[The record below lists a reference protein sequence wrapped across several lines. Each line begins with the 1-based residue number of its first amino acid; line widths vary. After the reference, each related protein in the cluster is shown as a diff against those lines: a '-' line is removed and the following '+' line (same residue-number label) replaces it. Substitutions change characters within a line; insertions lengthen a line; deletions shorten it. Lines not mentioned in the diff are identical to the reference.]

1 MEKLSINSY
10 LKKFFIVFLACFMM
24 ISLVGCSD
32 GDDTTSDDSSSDTTE
47 KITDNEITFTELT
60 VVDNDECSIVINGI
74 DEDGFWGYTLTAELE
89 NKSEDVTY
97 MFSVESASVNGVMSD
112 PLFASEVAAGKKSN
126 EEISFISDTTLE
138 ENGIDEFTDIEL
150 TFRVYNSDDWEED
163 AVANETVHVYPYGE
177 DKATT
182 FIRESQDSD
191 NVLVDND
198 DVTVIVIGYDPD
210 DTWGYGVNLY
220 LVNKTDTEVMF
231 SLDDASINGYM
242 IDPFYATAVSA
253 GKSAFSTISWYDS
266 DLEENAIED
275 IEEIEFKL
283 SAYNNDDWLDDYYVD
298 GQTVTLNP

>member
-24 ISLVGCSD
+24 ISLTGCS
-32 GDDTTSDDSSSDTTE
+32 SDDSSSSGDSSDTTE
-47 KITDNEITFTELT
+47 TANNEITFTELT
-60 VVDNDECSIVINGI
+60 VVDNDECSIIITGI

-89 NKSEDVTY
+89 NKSEDKTY
-97 MFSVESASVNGVMSD
+97 MFSVESATVNGVMSD
-112 PLFASEVAAGKKSN
+112 PFFASEVAAGKKSN
-126 EEISFISDTTLE
+126 EEISFINDTTLE

-150 TFRVYNSDDWEED
+150 TFKVYNSDDWEED

-182 FIRESQDSD
+182 FTRESQDTD

-198 DVTVIVIGYDPD
+198 EVTVIVTGYDPD

-231 SLDDASINGYM
+231 SVDDASINGYM
-242 IDPFYATAVSA
+242 IDPVYATTVNA
-253 GKSAFSTISWYDS
+253 GKCAFSTISWYDS
-266 DLEENAIED
+266 DLEDNSID
-275 IEEIEFKL
+275 NIKEIEFKL
-283 SAYNNDDWLDDYYVD
+283 SAYNNEDWLDDYYVD

>member
-1 MEKLSINSY
+1 MEKISMNSY
-10 LKKFFIVFLACFMM
+10 FKKFFIVFLACFMM
-24 ISLVGCSD
+24 ISLVGCS
-32 GDDTTSDDSSSDTTE
+32 SDDSSSSEDSSSETTE
-47 KITDNEITFTELT
+47 ASDNEITFTELT
-60 VVDNDECSIVINGI
+60 VVDNDDCSIVINGI

-150 TFRVYNSDDWEED
+150 TFRVYDSDDWEE

-182 FIRESQDSD
+182 FTRESQDTD

-198 DVTVIVIGYDPD
+198 EVTVIVIGYDPD

-231 SLDDASINGYM
+231 SVDDASINGYM
-242 IDPFYATAVSA
+242 IDPFYATTVSA
-253 GKSAFSTISWYDS
+253 GKCAFSTISWYDT
-266 DLEENAIED
+266 DLEDNGIED

-283 SAYNNDDWLDDYYVD
+283 TAYDDENYEDYYVD
-298 GQTVTLNP
+298 GQSVTLNP